1 VKAIKA
7 IEMVK
12 LSTEEHTV
20 WMKVM
25 KDLTANAEKIAA
37 SKDVAQQKETFAL
50 LSKNMYELA
59 KVSKQEIL
67 FIISIAQCI
76 ITGKEQ
82 IG

>member
-1 VKAIKA
+1 LVKAIKA
-7 IEMVK
+7 VEMTK
-12 LSTEEHTV
+12 LSLEEHTV

-37 SKDVAQQKETFAL
+37 SKDVANKRKFSL
-50 LSKNMYELA
+50 CFLKIYELV
-59 KVSKQEIL
+59 KVSKQRHL

-76 ITGKEQ
+76 TMVKVP